1 MADAM
6 LRALFTNFIGGG
18 GAVSSH
24 SYDTFPTDDDVTAT
38 TSTTDNSLAG
48 TTWAILVA
56 SVGAADVWS
65 YGAHVT
71 NISAAMD
78 AKFLLATGAS
88 SSEATFAAWPV
99 TRIDLGTAATHIEPN
114 NDWQFPFAV
123 RIPSGTRLAGNF
135 RAGGTTAHTA
145 EMVGTHIA
153 GLAG

>member
-1 MADAM
+1 MADVM
-6 LRALFTNFIGGG
+6 IRALFQNFIGGG

-71 NISAAMD
+71 NISAVMD
-78 AKFLLATGAS
+78 AKFLLATGAVS
-88 SSEATFAAWPV
+88 AEATYAAWPV

-114 NDWQFPFAV
+114 NDWQFPFPV
-123 RIPSGTRLAGNF
+123 RIPSGTRLAANF

-145 EMVGTHIA
+145 EVVGTHIA